1 MTSKRRF
8 PAAALLILL
17 LAACSVPRGAAMQKE
32 ILRNDSAET
41 PSFVHYEVDSTLL
54 KSVSHWPAGK
64 GGSLSRHWL
73 KGGAKGS
80 GQILVAGDVVQ
91 LGVWENGENKLLSNP
106 GAPAAEIKGVLVSPA
121 GTIFVPYV
129 GAVNVAGLSIDAARQ
144 KVQTQVAQLI
154 PDAQVQLDA
163 IPGRKN
169 SVDII
174 GGVGRPGNVPLID
187 RSLTVLGLISEGGGV
202 QPSIENPQL
211 RLQRAGKVYE
221 ISMSRVLDD
230 PSLDAGLL
238 PGDKLIVAKDDR
250 KFLAMGAA
258 RREQIISFPK
268 DDLNALEAVALIG
281 GIDAN
286 RANPKGVLILREYAP
301 TAVHADGNGGPTNQ
315 RVIFSMNL
323 TTADGLFSAQNFS
336 IQPNDVVLATESPMV
351 TTRTIL
357 SLFGAFV
364 GVANTATSTAVRVE
378 NNL

>member
-1 MTSKRRF
+1 MMPKRRF

-32 ILRNDSAET
+32 ILRNDAADT
-41 PSFVHYEVDSTLL
+41 PSFVHYEVDSKLL
-54 KSVSHWPAGK
+54 QTVSHWPAGK
-64 GGSLSRHWL
+64 GGAQAQHWL
-73 KGGAKGS
+73 KGGAS
-80 GQILVAGDVVQ
+80 GAGQMLVAGDMVQ
-91 LGVWENGENKLLSNP
+91 LGVWESGENKLLTNP
-106 GAPAAEIKGVLVSPA
+106 GAPTTEIKGVKISPA
-121 GTIFVPYV
+121 GSIFVPYV
-129 GAVNVAGLSIDAARQ
+129 GPVKVAGLSVEAARE

-174 GGVGRPGNVPLID
+174 GGVGRPGNVPLVD

-202 QPSIENPQL
+202 QASIENPQL

-238 PGDKLIVAKDDR
+238 PGDKLIVAQDDR
-250 KFLAMGAA
+250 KFLAIGAA
-258 RREQIISFPK
+258 RKEQMIPFPK
-268 DDLNALEAVALIG
+268 DNLNALEAVALVG
-281 GIDAN
+281 GIDSN
-286 RANPKGVLILREYAP
+286 RANPKGVLILREYGAS
-301 TAVHADGNGGPTNQ
+301 AVHADGIGGPTNQ

-323 TTADGLFSAQNFS
+323 TTADGLFSAQNFP
-336 IQPNDVVLATESPMV
+336 IQANDVVLATESPMV
-351 TTRTIL
+351 TTRTVLGLVGTI
-357 SLFGAFV
+357 FGA
-364 GVANTATSTAVRVE
+364 ANTATSAAVRIE